1 MDLPQAQREKYWDEK
16 NAGEQIDKLA
26 EVVEILGKRI
36 IQLEKEMAILSQH
49 SHNPSGE
56 IVVPLVHNE
65 VEHPWFMKHLLGRR
79 P

>member
-1 MDLPQAQREKYWDEK
+1 MDSPQAQREKYWDEK

-26 EVVEILGKRI
+26 EVVEILGRRI
-36 IQLEKEMAILSQH
+36 IQLEKEMATLSQH
-49 SHNPSGE
+49 AHNPSGE
-56 IVVPLVHNE
+56 IVVPLVRSE